1 MFARAARTDTRLSEL
16 DALRGVAALVVLL
29 HHASQLLPWPIVPG
43 LEIGEALGRIL
54 LDTTPLRVFVNARAA
69 VLLFFVLSG
78 YVLTRSL
85 LRGGTTASLA
95 AYAVQRSVRILV
107 PTAAAVGL
115 SVLLRW
121 VVFDPVAAERAPANH
136 FQTWLFEPTPLRLL
150 ADILLLRTDFNLVL
164 WSLAHEWRLTVLLPL
179 VLVLR
184 QQPLLLLALS
194 AGAMTLGMMAGA
206 TQDQVF
212 LPREPLLG
220 LAATLYFA
228 PGIGAGCAL
237 AMAEP
242 LPGLSRP
249 QRWAATIGM
258 VAAFSVASDL
268 TAYAGS
274 AILIILARQPSRLR
288 AALRQAAMVW
298 LGRVSFSLYLIHV
311 PLLLTAWHLLH
322 RHAGAWPVALAGV
335 LLCLFAAPLFFR
347 LVEQPSR
354 RLARGAAAWM
364 APPVME
370 HARPGKRC

>member
-1 MFARAARTDTRLSEL
+1 MLSKAARADARLPEL

-29 HHASQLLPWPIVPG
+29 HHAFHLLPWPIVPG
-43 LEIGEALGRIL
+43 LDPGEGLGRIL
-54 LDTTPLRVFVNARAA
+54 LDTTPLRVFLDARAA

-85 LRGGTTASLA
+85 LRGGTTASLP
-95 AYAVQRSVRILV
+95 AYAVQRSLRILI
-107 PTAAAVGL
+107 PAATAVGL
-115 SVLLRW
+115 SALLRW
-121 VVFDPVAAERAPANH
+121 AIFDPVAAERAPGYH
-136 FQTWLFEPTPLRLL
+136 LYTWLFEPTPLRLL
-150 ADILLLRTDFNLVL
+150 ADILLLRNDFDVVL

-184 QQPLLLLALS
+184 QRPLLLLALS

-206 TQDQVF
+206 KQDEVF
-212 LPREPLLG
+212 LPREPLPG

-237 AMAEP
+237 AMAGP
-242 LPGLSRP
+242 LPSLSRP
-249 QRWAATIGM
+249 QRWAASIGM

-268 TAYAGS
+268 AAYAGS
-274 AILIILARQPSRLR
+274 AILIILAQQPSRLR
-288 AALRQAAMVW
+288 AALRRAAVVW

-335 LLCLFAAPLFFR
+335 SLCLLSAPLFFR
-347 LVEQPSR
+347 FVEQPSR

-364 APPVME
+364 APPVVE
-370 HARPGKRC
+370 HARPDKGC